1 MYIKY
6 QGKGVIMYFSY
17 YDSPIGKIKIEEKDN
32 YIVGISFISDND
44 IIDEEIN
51 TEIENNTITRCKIQ
65 LEEYFNGNRTDFDLE
80 IKFLQG
86 TDFQKRVWSELR
98 KIPYGET
105 ISYKELAERIG
116 NPKACR
122 AVGGANNKN
131 PIGIIVPCHRVIGV
145 NGKMI
150 GYAEGIDKKEF
161 LLKLERS
168 NSNFNNI

>member
-1 MYIKY
+1 MC
-6 QGKGVIMYFSY
+6 FSY
-17 YDSPIGKIKIEEKDN
+17 YNSPLGKIKIEEKDN
-32 YIVGISFISDND
+32 YIVGIGFVMDND
-44 IIDEEIN
+44 IISEEIN
-51 TEIENNTITRCKIQ
+51 MERENGIITRCKIQ
-65 LEEYFNGNRTDFDLE
+65 LDEYFNGYRRDFDLE
-80 IKFLQG
+80 IKFLRG
-86 TDFQKRVWSELR
+86 TDFQKNVWNELR

-131 PIGIIVPCHRVIGV
+131 PIGIIVPCHRVIGA

-161 LLKLERS
+161 LLKLEKI
-168 NSNFNNI
+168 NSSLNEI

>member
-1 MYIKY
+1 
-6 QGKGVIMYFSY
+6 MYFSY
-17 YDSPIGKIKIEEKDN
+17 YNSPLGKIKIEEKDN
-32 YIVGISFISDND
+32 YIVGIGFVMDND
-44 IIDEEIN
+44 IISEEIN
-51 TEIENNTITRCKIQ
+51 MERENGIITRCKIQ
-65 LEEYFNGNRTDFDLE
+65 LDEYFNGYRRDFDLE
-80 IKFLQG
+80 IKFLRG
-86 TDFQKRVWSELR
+86 TDFQKNVWNELR

-131 PIGIIVPCHRVIGV
+131 PIGIIVPCHRVIGA

-161 LLKLERS
+161 LLKLEKI
-168 NSNFNNI
+168 NSSLNEI

>member
-1 MYIKY
+1 MH
-6 QGKGVIMYFSY
+6 FSY
-17 YDSPIGKIKIEEKDN
+17 YNSSLGKIKIEEKDN
-32 YIVGISFISDND
+32 YIVGISFVSNND
-44 IIDEEIN
+44 IKDEEIN
-51 TEIENNTITRCKIQ
+51 TEIENNTIYRCKIQ
-65 LEEYFNGNRTDFDLE
+65 LDEYFNGNRTDFDLE

-86 TDFQKRVWSELR
+86 TDFQKKVWNELR

-131 PIGIIVPCHRVIGV
+131 PLGIIVPCHRVIGA
-145 NGKMI
+145 NGKMV

-161 LLKLERS
+161 LLKLEKS
-168 NSNFNNI
+168 NSSFNNI

>member
-1 MYIKY
+1 MS
-6 QGKGVIMYFSY
+6 FSY
-17 YDSPIGKIKIEEKDN
+17 YNSSLGKIKIEEKDN
-32 YIVGISFISDND
+32 CIVGISFVSNND
-44 IIDEEIN
+44 IIDE
-51 TEIENNTITRCKIQ
+51 EIENNTITRCKIQ
-65 LEEYFNGNRTDFDLE
+65 LDEYFNGNRTDFDLE

-86 TDFQKRVWSELR
+86 TDFQKKVWNELR

-131 PIGIIVPCHRVIGV
+131 PLGIIVPCHRVIGA
-145 NGKMI
+145 NGKMV

-161 LLKLERS
+161 LLKLEKS